1 MSGRPDKFKELVDLL
16 AYLRSPNGCPWDRK
30 QTHTSI
36 LPNLIEETYEVVEAI
51 QKKDNSKLKEE
62 LGDLLLQVLFHAQME
77 AEWLPLRDPVE
88 GHHGQLNADQKK
100 KFDIYDVIENLILK
114 LKTRHPHVFK
124 KKESLTS
131 KQVLQNW
138 EKIKLSQKKEKSSAL
153 SGLPK
158 HLPALVKAYRMQ
170 EKISRLGFEWSKKE
184 EILAKV
190 EGELQEL
197 KQSLKSKNSKKTE
210 EELGDLF
217 LILVTLSRK
226 LRKDPELALRR
237 AIDKFANRFSR
248 MEKEVSRRG
257 KKISGLSLSELERLW
272 QKIK

>member
-1 MSGRPDKFKELVDLL
+1 MPSRPNNFKELVDLL
-16 AYLRSPNGCPWDRK
+16 AYLRSPNGCPWDGK

-51 QKKDNSKLKEE
+51 QKNDNSKLKGE

-77 AEWLPLRDPVE
+77 SEE
-88 GHHGQLNADQKK
+88 NNY
-100 KFDIYDVIENLILK
+100 DIYDVIEILILK
-114 LKTRHPHVFK
+114 LKTSHPHVFK

-138 EKIKLSQKKEKSSAL
+138 EKIKLSQKKEKPSAL
-153 SGLPK
+153 SGLPQ

-190 EGELQEL
+190 EEELKEL
-197 KQSLKSKNSKKTE
+197 KQSLKLKNPKKTE

-226 LRKDPELALRR
+226 LKKDPELALRI
-237 AIDKFANRFSR
+237 AIDKFIKRFSK

-257 KKISGLSLSELERLW
+257 KSFYE
-272 QKIK
+272 

>member
-1 MSGRPDKFKELVDLL
+1 MKPRSNNFKDLVDLL
-16 AYLRSPNGCPWDRK
+16 AYLRSPNGCPWDKK

-36 LPNLIEETYEVVEAI
+36 LPNLIEETYEVAEAI

-77 AEWLPLRDPVE
+77 AEKR
-88 GHHGQLNADQKK
+88 KY
-100 KFDIYDVIENLILK
+100 DIYEIIEQLIYK
-114 LKTRHPHVFK
+114 LKVRHPHVFK
-124 KKESLTS
+124 KKVNLTS

-138 EKIKLSQKKEKSSAL
+138 EKIKLSQKKVSPTAL

-184 EILAKV
+184 EILDKID
-190 EGELQEL
+190 EEL
-197 KQSLKSKNSKKTE
+197 KELKISLSYRNSKKIE

-226 LRKDPELALRR
+226 LKKDPELVLRR
-237 AIDKFANRFSR
+237 AIDKFVLRFSR
-248 MEKEVSRRG
+248 VEKEVSKRG
-257 KKISGLSLSELERLW
+257 MKISDLNLSELERLW
-272 QKIK
+272 EKIKV

>member
-1 MSGRPDKFKELVDLL
+1 MAYFSYIFGMKPRTNNFKELVDLL
-16 AYLRSPNGCPWDRK
+16 AYLRSPQGCPWDKK

-36 LPNLIEETYEVVEAI
+36 LPNLIEETYEVAEAI

-77 AEWLPLRDPVE
+77 AEKR
-88 GHHGQLNADQKK
+88 K
-100 KFDIYDVIENLILK
+100 YDVYDIIEQLTYKLK
-114 LKTRHPHVFK
+114 LRHPHVFK
-124 KKESLTS
+124 KRVNLTS
-131 KQVLQNW
+131 NQVLQNW
-138 EKIKLSQKKEKSSAL
+138 EKIKLSQKKESHSAL

-158 HLPALVKAYRMQ
+158 HLPALVKAYRVQ

-190 EGELQEL
+190 EEEL
-197 KQSLKSKNSKKTE
+197 KELKKSLRDRNSKKIE

-226 LRKDPELALRR
+226 LKKDPELVLRR
-237 AIDKFANRFSR
+237 AIDKFVLRFSK
-248 MEKEVSRRG
+248 MEKEVLKKG
-257 KKISGLSLSELERLW
+257 KRISDLKLAELERLW
-272 QKIK
+272 EKIKY

>member
-1 MSGRPDKFKELVDLL
+1 MSGRPDKFRELVDLL

-62 LGDLLLQVLFHAQME
+62 LGDLLLQVLFHAQIE
-77 AEWLPLRDPVE
+77 SEWLPLRDPVE
-88 GHHGQLNADQKK
+88 GHHGQLNVDQKK
-100 KFDIYDVIENLILK
+100 KFDIYDVIENLITK

-124 KKESLTS
+124 KKENLTS
-131 KQVLQNW
+131 RQVLQNW
-138 EKIKLSQKKEKSSAL
+138 EKIKLSQKKEKPSAL

-184 EILAKV
+184 EILAKI
-190 EGELQEL
+190 EEELKEL

-226 LRKDPELALRR
+226 LKKDPELALRR
-237 AIDKFANRFSR
+237 AIDKFIVRFSK

-257 KKISGLSLSELERLW
+257 KKISDLSLAELERLW
-272 QKIK
+272 EKIK

>member
-1 MSGRPDKFKELVDLL
+1 MKHRSNNFKDLVNLL
-16 AYLRSPNGCPWDRK
+16 AYLRSPNGCPWDKK

-51 QKKDNSKLKEE
+51 RKKDNTKLKEE

-77 AEWLPLRDPVE
+77 AEWL
-88 GHHGQLNADQKK
+88 HHGQLNVDQKK

-124 KKESLTS
+124 KKVNLTS

-138 EKIKLSQKKEKSSAL
+138 EKIKLSQKKESHSAL

-184 EILAKV
+184 EILSKI
-190 EGELQEL
+190 EEEFKEL
-197 KQSLKSKNSKKTE
+197 KRSLRNKNSKKTE

-226 LRKDPELALRR
+226 LKKDPELVLRK
-237 AIDKFANRFSR
+237 AIDKFVLRFSR
-248 MEKEVSRRG
+248 MEKEVLKKG
-257 KKISGLSLSELERLW
+257 KKISDLNLTELERLW
-272 QKIK
+272 QKIKV

>member
-1 MSGRPDKFKELVDLL
+1 MKAHRNNFRELVDLL

-77 AEWLPLRDPVE
+77 AER
-88 GHHGQLNADQKK
+88 NKYN
-100 KFDIYDVIENLILK
+100 IYDVIQNLMVK
-114 LKTRHPHVFK
+114 LTVRHPHVFK

-131 KQVLQNW
+131 RQVLQNW
-138 EKIKLSQKKEKSSAL
+138 EKIKLSQKKESHSAL

-190 EGELQEL
+190 EEEL
-197 KQSLKSKNSKKTE
+197 KELKKRLKSKNSKKTE

-226 LRKDPELALRR
+226 LKKDPELALRR
-237 AIDKFANRFSR
+237 AIDKFIVRFSR

-257 KKISGLSLSELERLW
+257 KKISDLSLRELERLW
-272 QKIK
+272 EKIK

>member
-1 MSGRPDKFKELVDLL
+1 MSDRPDKFKELVDLL

-51 QKKDNSKLKEE
+51 QKKDNTKLKEE

-77 AEWLPLRDPVE
+77 SEWL
-88 GHHGQLNADQKK
+88 HHGQLNVDQKK
-100 KFDIYDVIENLILK
+100 KFDIYDVIQNLILK
-114 LKTRHPHVFK
+114 LRTRHPHVFK

-138 EKIKLSQKKEKSSAL
+138 EKIKLSQKKESHSAL
-153 SGLPK
+153 SGLPQ

-170 EKISRLGFEWSKKE
+170 EKISRLGFEWSRKE
-184 EILAKV
+184 EILAKI
-190 EGELQEL
+190 EEELKEL
-197 KQSLKSKNSKKTE
+197 KQSLKAKNSKKTE
-210 EELGDLF
+210 EELGDLL

-226 LRKDPELALRR
+226 LKKDPELALRR

-257 KKISGLSLSELERLW
+257 KKISDLSLKELERLW
-272 QKIK
+272 KKIK

>member
-1 MSGRPDKFKELVDLL
+1 MKPHRNNFKELVDLL
-16 AYLRSPNGCPWDRK
+16 AYLRSPEGCPWDRK

-36 LPNLIEETYEVVEAI
+36 VPNLIEETYEVVEAI
-51 QKKDNSKLKEE
+51 QKKDNFKLKEE

-77 AEWLPLRDPVE
+77 AEWL
-88 GHHGQLNADQKK
+88 HHGQLNVDQKE
-100 KFDIYDVIENLILK
+100 KFDIYDVIQNLILK

-138 EKIKLSQKKEKSSAL
+138 EKIKLSQKKERHSAL
-153 SGLPK
+153 SGLPQ

-184 EILAKV
+184 EILSKI
-190 EGELQEL
+190 EEEL
-197 KQSLKSKNSKKTE
+197 KELKKSLKSKNSKKTE

-217 LILVTLSRK
+217 LILVTLARK
-226 LRKDPELALRR
+226 LKKDPELALRR
-237 AIDKFANRFSR
+237 AIDKFVARFSR
-248 MEKEVSRRG
+248 MEKEVTRRG
-257 KKISGLSLSELERLW
+257 KKISDLSLAELEKLW
-272 QKIK
+272 QKIKV

>member
-1 MSGRPDKFKELVDLL
+1 MKAHRNNFRELVDLL

-77 AEWLPLRDPVE
+77 AER
-88 GHHGQLNADQKK
+88 NKYN
-100 KFDIYDVIENLILK
+100 IYDVIQNLMVK
-114 LKTRHPHVFK
+114 LTVRHPHVFK

-138 EKIKLSQKKEKSSAL
+138 EKIKLSQKKEKPSAL
-153 SGLPK
+153 SGLPQ

-190 EGELQEL
+190 EEELKEL
-197 KQSLKSKNSKKTE
+197 KQSLKLKNPKKTE

-226 LRKDPELALRR
+226 LKKDPELALRR
-237 AIDKFANRFSR
+237 AIDKFIKRFSK

-257 KKISGLSLSELERLW
+257 KKISDLNLKELERLW
-272 QKIK
+272 KKIK